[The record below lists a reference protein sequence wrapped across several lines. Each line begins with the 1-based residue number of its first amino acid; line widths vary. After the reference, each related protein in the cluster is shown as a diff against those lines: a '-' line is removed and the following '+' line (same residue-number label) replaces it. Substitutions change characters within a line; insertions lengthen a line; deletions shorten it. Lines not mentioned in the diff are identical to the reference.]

1 MREII
6 VDRENGAKAFVLF
19 ELTKGNI
26 AEIKDRYILEQ
37 LRSAIDSPWST
48 ALPDGIRSALIR
60 SVSEEM
66 EDRFLL
72 ENMDKDTDMSVK
84 SAIRSAAIKVKD
96 QHGVKNGPWTD
107 AYGDADV
114 LDYAYQEIFTRFSD
128 GPGVLLDEIEIPEGY
143 RIISG
148 EKWASDLSGI
158 GREWVDDIKPF
169 LLLADKTGELMI
181 CDILSKRTVPVV
193 AVRSD
198 FAERFDR
205 LADEDG
211 MIGDKFWTY
220 ACIAEANLQ
229 NGRGGI
235 NDELGVGIEHWGM
248 YAYIPRVKKD
258 GTPLTDKGGTQKF
271 TRVRAVKE
279 NGVWGRYRKG
289 DNGKYEFEQLPS
301 GVHPHPECDRYFK
314 VFNLSLIEGVPPL
327 PVPDLAPNDDIEV
340 GLLADDVIASSR
352 CEVFEGSTDGAYYNF
367 VNDKI
372 SVPSREAFNS
382 NSSFLAS
389 LLHEMGHSTAPALDR
404 QMTGDMRSKEY
415 AHEEIVAEL
424 SSIFSSVDLAVKA
437 ETDPEAAGYGE
448 HVAYLEFWKGRL
460 DSVTGTDEYEATK
473 EELCDD
479 FFAAASQASQATDFI
494 IDRYE
499 QEVGHPAAGKEIV
512 QKLDMPEKTEQE
524 DRADRSLSHKKE
536 TARDASAHMQDDRAD
551 LVNMR
556 DENAIGA

>member
-1 MREII
+1 MTMTKFSRINKQREEITMR
-6 VDRENGAKAFVLF
+6 VL
-19 ELTKGNI
+19 EDMEKGGNEWKKPWVE
-26 AEIKDRYILEQ
+26 ASPLPPHNPVSGTQYSGRNFLYTYVYGMMRGYADPRWATEKQIK
-37 LRSAIDSPWST
+37 
-48 ALPDGIRSALIR
+48 
-60 SVSEEM
+60 EM
-66 EDRFLL
+66 GW
-72 ENMDKDTDMSVK
+72 
-84 SAIRSAAIKVKD
+84 KV
-96 QHGVKNGPWTD
+96 
-107 AYGDADV
+107 
-114 LDYAYQEIFTRFSD
+114 
-128 GPGVLLDEIEIPEGY
+128 PE
-143 RIISG
+143 
-148 EKWASDLSGI
+148 
-158 GREWVDDIKPF
+158 
-169 LLLADKTGELMI
+169 
-181 CDILSKRTVPVV
+181 
-193 AVRSD
+193 
-198 FAERFDR
+198 
-205 LADEDG
+205 
-211 MIGDKFWTY
+211 
-220 ACIAEANLQ
+220 NLQ

-437 ETDPEAAGYGE
+437 ETDP
-448 HVAYLEFWKGRL
+448 
-460 DSVTGTDEYEATK
+460 D
-473 EELCDD
+473 
-479 FFAAASQASQATDFI
+479 AAASQASQATDFI

-524 DRADRSLSHKKE
+524 DRAGRSLSHKKE
-536 TARDASAHMQDDRAD
+536 TARDASAHMQGDRAD